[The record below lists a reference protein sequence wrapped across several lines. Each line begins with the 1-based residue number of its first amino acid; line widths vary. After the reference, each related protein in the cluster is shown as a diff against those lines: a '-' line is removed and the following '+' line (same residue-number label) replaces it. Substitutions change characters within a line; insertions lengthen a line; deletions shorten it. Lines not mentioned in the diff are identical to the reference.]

1 MIKELDTLHMFK
13 IKPFFC
19 KIISFILNM
28 TNVTDSQCRLI
39 AIFGFFGF
47 VSFLTVNIRFGLSY
61 EAFKQIIR
69 FAEQTKQESFL
80 VYFKI
85 LHRFWFPPLVIRLN
99 PLEVLY
105 PSKSN
110 NQRWV
115 PRD

>member
-1 MIKELDTLHMFK
+1 
-13 IKPFFC
+13 
-19 KIISFILNM
+19 M

-105 PSKSN
+105 PSKNN
-110 NQRWV
+110 NQQ
-115 PRD
+115 